1 MEPTHSSPFPTKRS
15 LNSKFLPYL
24 TRAIHIP
31 TPLLSTF
38 LLIHLSAPILS
49 NVGGSSYSSS
59 VMLLGREYYQG
70 SPNETLLVFGPLAL
84 HLSASLLKRILS
96 PSPLTPP
103 KSLLSKAGLASVL
116 LLPVHILI
124 HRFYPSDPSPP
135 ISSLGPG
142 QLDYSFVQYA
152 LQNWPIRS
160 TILYMALTSATI
172 MHAIEGSSLLWKRYF
187 TNPRSHSE
195 ENVQKGRNR
204 RFIGI
209 AGILATLS
217 GLFTLWMEP
226 IAMPLPSL
234 LTRFD
239 AILRNSLLFRS
250 EI

>member
-1 MEPTHSSPFPTKRS
+1 MSQPRYF
-15 LNSKFLPYL
+15 
-24 TRAIHIP
+24 
-31 TPLLSTF
+31 LLSSSF
-38 LLIHLSAPILS
+38 ICQLPSYQMSEDLRIHLLLWCVLLLCTNFNNADRWFSLK
-49 NVGGSSYSSS
+49 
-59 VMLLGREYYQG
+59 LLGREYYQG

-84 HLSASLLKRILS
+84 HLSASLLKRFLS

-160 TILYMALTSATI
+160 TILYMTLTSATI

-195 ENVQKGRNR
+195 ESVQRGRNR

-239 AILRNSLLFRS
+239 AILRTSLLFGV
-250 EI
+250 